1 MARKTILITAGATK
15 EPIDP
20 VRFISNASS
29 GKMGYALAGAAMEAG
44 FEVVL
49 IGGDSELP
57 VPKGVEFVKAISA
70 GQMFEAVKKY
80 FSKCDCLIMAAAVSD
95 YTPAK
100 VSSVKI
106 KKTAGPVSIE
116 LQPTEDILK
125 WAGGQKG
132 QGQYLV
138 GFALEDVDLKSRA
151 EKKMS
156 DKNLDMIVANSP
168 DAIGA
173 DSSSVYIK
181 QKQSDWVEILD
192 SDKPVTAKKIINLIA
207 DEF

>member
-49 IGGDSELP
+49 IGGGSELP
-57 VPKGVEFVKAISA
+57 VPEGVEFVKAISA
-70 GQMFEAVKKY
+70 GQMFEAVKKH

-132 QGQYLV
+132 DGQYIV

-173 DSSSVYIK
+173 NSSSVYVK
-181 QKQSDWVEILD
+181 QKQNGWIEILD
-192 SDKPVTAKKIINLIA
+192 SDGLKKSVKLPKIIFIR
-207 DEF
+207 E